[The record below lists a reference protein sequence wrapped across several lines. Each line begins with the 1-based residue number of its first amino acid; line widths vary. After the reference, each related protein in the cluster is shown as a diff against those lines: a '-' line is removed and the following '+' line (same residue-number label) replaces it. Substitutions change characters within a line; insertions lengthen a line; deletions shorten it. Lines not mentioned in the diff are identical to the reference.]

1 MKEKE
6 RKDIIFSEPDGG
18 PMAGA
23 KCRYETGIKHWK
35 VDMRD
40 DVLILTLDV
49 HGRSGNVLTME
60 VMKELSYLLPL
71 LSNMT
76 IVKIGG
82 DNGSIK
88 GLIIRSG
95 KKNGFIF
102 GADVEEFQNVKTA
115 EEAEKLAKYGQAI
128 FNKLENFPAPTVAA
142 INGTCLGGG
151 LELALACKYR
161 VAQDDAKLGLPEV
174 LLGIHPGFGG
184 TVRLPKLIGDGTI
197 RLPKFNGDSPAL
209 KMMTTGKPVDA
220 KKAGKIGLVD
230 EVVPERHLLNAAI
243 AYALKNPG
251 RKKPPLKNRLAGL
264 PLIRQIT
271 AKKAIKMA
279 AQKANPKHYPAPNR
293 IIDLWLKRAGYEEEA
308 KSLGET
314 LVSETSRNLVRL
326 FLTKEKLKKEAKK
339 IGHSVK
345 RVHIVGAGKMGG
357 DIAAHCA
364 AKGFIVS
371 ITDQSEK
378 QIAGAIKS
386 AYEFFKRKLKDPRK
400 IREAMDRLIPDTTGD
415 CAKKADLVIEAIVEK
430 IEPKKKLF
438 AALEKIVPAN
448 AILATNTSGIPLET
462 LAESLKNPSRLVGL
476 HFFNPA
482 TIMEVV
488 EVISGKN
495 TAEEI
500 FNRAKSFTAAI
511 DKIPISVKSSPGF
524 LINRCLMPYL
534 LKAVQMAGE
543 GIPMADIDKSAVDF
557 GMPMGP
563 IELADEIGLDVCLM
577 VAEELSTP
585 LNMPVPDILKK
596 MAAEGKLGKKTGKGF
611 YEYENGKKISRGKG
625 TFTFSIACELISKIT
640 HEAIKCLN
648 DGIVADIDELNVGM
662 VFGTGFAP
670 FRGGP
675 LPPTQTINK

>member
-6 RKDIIFSEPDGG
+6 GKDIFFSEPDSG

-23 KCRYETGIKHWK
+23 KCILESGIKHWK

-49 HGRSGNVLTME
+49 YGRSANVLTME
-60 VMKELSYLLPL
+60 VIKELPYLLATL
-71 LSNMT
+71 IDTAIVT
-76 IVKIGG
+76 IN
-82 DNGSIK
+82 DNPVSIK
-88 GLIIRSG
+88 GLVIRSG

-102 GADVEEFQNVKTA
+102 GADVAEFQNVKTA
-115 EEAEKLAKYGQAI
+115 EEAEQLAKYGQMV
-128 FNKLENFPAPTVAA
+128 FDLLEMSPIPTVAA
-142 INGTCLGGG
+142 INGNCLGGG

-184 TVRLPKLIGDGTI
+184 TVRLPKIIGD
-197 RLPKFNGDSPAL
+197 SAAL
-209 KMMTTGKPVDA
+209 QMMLAGKPVDA
-220 KKAGKIGLVD
+220 KKAKKIGLVD

-243 AYALKNPG
+243 AYIEKNPG
-251 RKKPPLKNRLAGL
+251 RKKPPLKNYLTGL
-264 PLIRQIT
+264 PIIREI
-271 AKKAIKMA
+271 AAVKAEKMA

-293 IIDLWLKRAGYEEEA
+293 IIDLWLDRAGYEEEA
-308 KSLGET
+308 KSLGEM

-339 IGHSVK
+339 NPHNIK

-364 AKGFIVS
+364 AKGFTVS
-371 ITDQSEK
+371 ITDQSPE
-378 QIAGAIKS
+378 QIAGAVKR
-386 AYEFFKRKLKDPRK
+386 AYEFFKRKLKDPLK
-400 IREAMDRLIPDTTGD
+400 IREAMDRFIPDTTGD

-438 AALEKIVPAN
+438 AALEKIVSSG

-462 LAESLKNPSRLVGL
+462 LAESLENPSRLVGL

-488 EVISGKN
+488 EVIRGEN

-534 LKAVQMAGE
+534 IKAVQMAGE
-543 GIPMADIDKSAVDF
+543 GIPMADIDKSAVEF

-563 IELADEIGLDVCLM
+563 IKLADKIGLDVCLM
-577 VAEELSTP
+577 VAEELSAP
-585 LNMPVPDILKK
+585 LNIPVPDILKK
-596 MAAEGKLGKKTGKGF
+596 MVAEKKLGKKSGKGF
-611 YEYENGKKISRGKG
+611 YEYKNGKKISRETG
-625 TFTFSIACELISKIT
+625 TADNLITGRLIMAIAIEVR
-640 HEAIKCLN
+640 KCLEL
-648 DGIVADIDELNVGM
+648 GIVESPEELNVGM
-662 VFGTGFAP
+662 VFGTGYAP

-675 LPPTQTINK
+675 YPLPEKEPEPSLDDYI

>member
-6 RKDIIFSEPDGG
+6 WKDIISSKPDKG
-18 PMAGA
+18 PTVGA
-23 KCRYETGIKHWK
+23 KYEFESKIKHWE
-35 VDMRD
+35 VDVRD

-49 HGRSGNVLTME
+49 SDRSANVLTME
-60 VMKELSYLLPL
+60 AMEEFS
-71 LSNMT
+71 
-76 IVKIGG
+76 
-82 DNGSIK
+82 SIIDRIPRDK
-88 GLIIRSG
+88 QGVIIRSG
-95 KKNGFIF
+95 KPNGFIF

-142 INGTCLGGG
+142 INGNCLGGG

-174 LLGIHPGFGG
+174 KLGIHPGFGG
-184 TVRLPKLIGDGTI
+184 TVRLPKLIGD
-197 RLPKFNGDSPAL
+197 SAAL
-209 KMMTTGKPVDA
+209 RIMLTGKPVDA
-220 KKAGKIGLVD
+220 KKAKKIGLVD
-230 EVVPERHLLNAAI
+230 EIVPERHLLNAAI

-251 RKKPPLKNRLAGL
+251 RKRLSLKKRFAGL
-264 PLIRQIT
+264 PLIRRIT
-271 AKKAIKMA
+271 AKKSKKRSAK
-279 AQKANPKHYPAPNR
+279 KANPKHYPAPNR
-293 IIDLWLKRAGYEEEA
+293 IIDLWLKRAGYKEEA

-339 IGHSVK
+339 NPHNVK

-364 AKGFIVS
+364 AKGFTVS
-371 ITDQSEK
+371 ITDQSPE
-378 QIAGAIKS
+378 QIAGAVKR
-386 AYEFFKRKLKDPRK
+386 AYELFKIKLKDPLK

-430 IEPKKKLF
+430 TEPKKKLF
-438 AALEKIVPAN
+438 AALEKIIPAN

-462 LAESLKNPSRLVGL
+462 LAESLNDPSRLVGL

-488 EVISGKN
+488 EVIRGEN

-524 LINRCLMPYL
+524 LINRCLVPYL
-534 LKAVQMAGE
+534 IKAVQMAGE
-543 GIPMADIDKSAVDF
+543 GIPIADIDKSAVEF

-563 IELADEIGLDVCLM
+563 IELADEIGLDVCLL
-577 VAEELSTP
+577 VAEELSAP

-596 MAAEGKLGKKTGKGF
+596 MAAERKLGKKTGVGF
-611 YEYENGKKISRGKG
+611 YEYKDGKKISRGKG
-625 TFTFSIACELISKIT
+625 TANNLIAGRLIIKIVA
-640 HEAIKCLN
+640 EAKKCLEL
-648 DGIVADIDELNVGM
+648 GIVADAAELNVGM
-662 VFGTGFAP
+662 VYGTGFAP